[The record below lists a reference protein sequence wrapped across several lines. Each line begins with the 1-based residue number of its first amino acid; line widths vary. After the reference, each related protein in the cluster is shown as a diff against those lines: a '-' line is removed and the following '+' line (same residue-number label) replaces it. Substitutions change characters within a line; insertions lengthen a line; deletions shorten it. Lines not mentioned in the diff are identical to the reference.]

1 MPSSADANFMRAT
14 ILVSHASCSPPFGR
28 RAASGSA
35 GILPAPVPP
44 AIAACPKL
52 GRDFPQAVKLDSF
65 YRAHSPQSTPNTPLR
80 RFTGWAH
87 ACDTRY
93 RDANVKAKRESA
105 AAVASTPEVSA
116 AVNTMQSRILIAD
129 DQPDVLRALRL
140 LLKGHGYT
148 TETAASPS
156 DLLEA
161 LTRGEFDLLLMD
173 LNYAR
178 DTTSGR
184 EGLDLLTQL
193 RTIEGVPPIVVM
205 TGWATVGIAVEAM
218 QRGVADFVEKPWTNT
233 QLLEVLSK
241 QISLG
246 RERRE
251 SARLAVQATQA
262 QNVLASQFHLQEN
275 EIAEA
280 RAIQEGFLPKEIPQ
294 MEGYEIASAWQSARM
309 VGGDYFDVLPFEPQT
324 FGLCIADVAGKGLPA
339 ALLMSN
345 LQAAVRGLASSTLTP
360 DDLCARLNALL
371 CRNMASDRFVTLFYA
386 QLEGA
391 SRRLHYTSAGHNP
404 PFVLHQDGSHER
416 LREGGG
422 VLGVFANQTFHVGLA
437 QLQSGDRV
445 VLFTDGVT
453 EACNAAE
460 EEFGED
466 RLLQVLQGNRGSRA
480 QALQKEIL
488 RAVAEF
494 SGGLWQDD
502 ATLLVVTV
510 L

>member
-1 MPSSADANFMRAT
+1 MVASSAE
-14 ILVSHASCSPPFGR
+14 
-28 RAASGSA
+28 GSVE
-35 GILPAPVPP
+35 L
-44 AIAACPKL
+44 
-52 GRDFPQAVKLDSF
+52 
-65 YRAHSPQSTPNTPLR
+65 
-80 RFTGWAH
+80 
-87 ACDTRY
+87 
-93 RDANVKAKRESA
+93 
-105 AAVASTPEVSA
+105 
-116 AVNTMQSRILIAD
+116 NTMQSRILIAD

-156 DLLEA
+156 ALLEA

-193 RTIEGVPPIVVM
+193 RTMEGIPPIVVM

-262 QNVLASQFHLQEN
+262 QNVIVSQFHQQEH

-294 MEGYEIASAWQSARM
+294 MAGYEIASAWQSARV
-309 VGGDYFDVLPFEPQT
+309 VGGDYFDVLPFEPET

-345 LQAAVRGLASSTLTP
+345 LQAAVRGLASSALSP

-386 QLEGA
+386 QLDGA
-391 SRRLHYTSAGHNP
+391 SRRLCYTSAGHNP

-416 LREGGG
+416 LNEGGG
-422 VLGVFANQTFHVGLA
+422 VLGVFANQKFQAGVAELRR
-437 QLQSGDRV
+437 GDRV
-445 VLFTDGVT
+445 VLYTDGVT
-453 EACNAAE
+453 EAGNEAD
-460 EEFGED
+460 EEFGEE
-466 RLLQVLQGNRGSRA
+466 RLLQVLQENRGVSA
-480 QALQKEIL
+480 QELQKEIL
-488 RAVAEF
+488 RAAANF
-494 SGGLWQDD
+494 CSGTWRDD
-502 ATLLVVTV
+502 ATLLVLAV